1 MIYSKKY
8 LHQSMRETPVE
19 HYNCD
24 LWTVRSEGCILKS
37 LRFVW
42 LHWRLNTQLVIM
54 IVSLNV
60 CIATIIPGDS
70 KHYGLQRGQLLLAL
84 VIKIIIRHTPSILVK
99 TAPSFLLC
107 WGQVWPYEALHW
119 GPGDILQSM
128 KEDELTSG
136 YHFNCDINQPPSE
149 LPC

>member
-1 MIYSKKY
+1 
-8 LHQSMRETPVE
+8 MRNVHRVIVGTCQLPALFTATNININQREKLCWNTINVFAGQA
-19 HYNCD
+19 
-24 LWTVRSEGCILKS
+24 TIRSEGCILKS

-84 VIKIIIRHTPSILVK
+84 VIKIIIRHSPSILVK
-99 TAPSFLLC
+99 TAPSFLLS
-107 WGQVWPYEALHW
+107 WGQVWPYEALPW
-119 GPGDILQSM
+119 GPGEILQSM
-128 KEDELTSG
+128 
-136 YHFNCDINQPPSE
+136 
-149 LPC
+149 